1 LIQETGARFKSDEN
15 ALNLINQA
23 RTAIGGET
31 AVQNVKSLSIN
42 GNVSKTFVIEGATKV
57 EQGKLEINLQ
67 LPNQFVK
74 SMRLGNPD
82 NSNGAKTKELRQ
94 EVNVLV
100 MRDGAEAP
108 VFNQSDLGD
117 GKKRVFIRKGVD
129 GKDVVTDTSKV
140 VIDRQILRHEA
151 AGFHQNELFRT
162 AIALLMTAPQGADAT
177 FTSLGDGD
185 VDGNACDIVE
195 AKTGNSTFKLYLDK
209 SSHLPRMIS
218 YQGFKPVMFKVTKDE
233 MRNGTTPEARVMN
246 HRLEKPEAAEFQV
259 RFSDYRNVDGVLL
272 PHRWTQTVAG
282 NADETFDV
290 TSYEINPA
298 NIAEKFQ
305 NLPPRTFIRT
315 ERKAQ

>member
-1 LIQETGARFKSDEN
+1 MKKFILSILCAAVFFIGLGGLIQETGARFKSDEN

-108 VFNQSDLGD
+108 VFNSLIWATV
-117 GKKRVFIRKGVD
+117 KSAFSSEK
-129 GKDVVTDTSKV
+129 
-140 VIDRQILRHEA
+140 
-151 AGFHQNELFRT
+151 
-162 AIALLMTAPQGADAT
+162 ALM
-177 FTSLGDGD
+177 
-185 VDGNACDIVE
+185 V
-195 AKTGNSTFKLYLDK
+195 KTL
-209 SSHLPRMIS
+209 
-218 YQGFKPVMFKVTKDE
+218 
-233 MRNGTTPEARVMN
+233 
-246 HRLEKPEAAEFQV
+246 
-259 RFSDYRNVDGVLL
+259 
-272 PHRWTQTVAG
+272 
-282 NADETFDV
+282 
-290 TSYEINPA
+290 
-298 NIAEKFQ
+298 
-305 NLPPRTFIRT
+305 
-315 ERKAQ
+315 